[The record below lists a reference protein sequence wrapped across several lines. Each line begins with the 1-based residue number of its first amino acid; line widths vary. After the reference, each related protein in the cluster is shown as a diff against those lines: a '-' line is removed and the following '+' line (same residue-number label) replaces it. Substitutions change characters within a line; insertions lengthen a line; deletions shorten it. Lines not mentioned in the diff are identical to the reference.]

1 MPRSKQYVIVD
12 GKQVAI
18 DDLNLRQARSVV
30 RSFVNALR
38 CTQLNSSQLKGTVL
52 VQVPEDS
59 RDEIDCAMERG
70 R

>member
-1 MPRSKQYVIVD
+1 MPRSKHYVFVNGQAVD
-12 GKQVAI
+12 I
-18 DDLNLRQARSVV
+18 DHLNLRQARSVV

-52 VQVPEDS
+52 VQVPEAS
-59 RDEIDCAMERG
+59 QDEIDRAMERG